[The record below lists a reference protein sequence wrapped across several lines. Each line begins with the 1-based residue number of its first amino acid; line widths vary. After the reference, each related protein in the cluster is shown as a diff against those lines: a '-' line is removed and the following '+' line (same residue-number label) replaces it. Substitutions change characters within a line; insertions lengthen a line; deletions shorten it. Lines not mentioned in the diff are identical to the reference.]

1 MLKWLEATAGVI
13 EENRQYLTDLDSP
26 IGDADHGINM
36 DRGFKKIVSKLPG
49 VEEKD
54 IGAILK
60 TSGMALI
67 TSVGGAAGPL
77 YGTFLM
83 DAGKAVAGKM
93 ELSDDDLVALLDAGL
108 KGVVRIGKTN
118 LEDKTMVDAL
128 DPAVEALRK
137 ACADGK
143 DTIEAL
149 HLMTD
154 AAHQGMK
161 ATIPMLARKGRASYL
176 GERSIGHQDPGATS
190 SYLLLKTLME
200 TVESEGQTS
209 FGTSA

>member
-200 TVESEGQTS
+200 TVESNP
-209 FGTSA
+209 SA

>member
-1 MLKWLEATAGVI
+1 MMTKSQVLEWLRATAVVI

-67 TSVGGAAGPL
+67 TSVGGAGGPL

-83 DAGKAVAGKM
+83 DAGKAVAGKD
-93 ELSDDDLVALLDAGL
+93 ELSGDDLVALLDAGL
-108 KGVVRIGKTN
+108 KGVIRIGKTN

-128 DPAVEALRK
+128 HPAVEALKK
-137 ACADGK
+137 AVADGQ
-143 DTIEAL
+143 DTVEAL

-154 AAHQGMK
+154 AAYEGMK

-190 SYLLLKTLME
+190 SYLLLKTLTE
-200 TVESEGQTS
+200 TVEADQ
-209 FGTSA
+209 SA